1 MIEQQQLPQMDAE
14 ESSLPRG
21 WYGVTEMRL
30 EGGD

>member
-1 MIEQQQLPQMDAE
+1 MIEQQQMDAE